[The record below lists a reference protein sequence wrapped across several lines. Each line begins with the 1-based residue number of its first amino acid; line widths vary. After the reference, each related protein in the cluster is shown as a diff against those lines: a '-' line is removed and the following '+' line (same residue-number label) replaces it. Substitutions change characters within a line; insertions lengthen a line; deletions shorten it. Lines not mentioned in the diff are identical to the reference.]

1 MQNTGSILNI
11 QEMTQTFL
19 VKLFLVVYSIV
30 ICIDIN
36 LSKTVA
42 DDQLQCENVKKWG
55 LLL

>member
-19 VKLFLVVYSIV
+19 IKIFLVVYSIV
-30 ICIDIN
+30 NCIDIN

-55 LLL
+55 LL

>member
-19 VKLFLVVYSIV
+19 IKIFLVVYSIV
-30 ICIDIN
+30 IYIDIN

-55 LLL
+55 LL